1 MTKDR
6 VAKLA
11 EAFAAEYRDPD
22 IDVRLFFDWWTDRLR
37 LRASLADRLWTAV
50 TAVLGENRPGLS
62 SRKRTA
68 YRLRGARPS
77 PLAPLQPATPP

>member
-11 EAFAAEYRDPD
+11 EAFVAEYRDPD
-22 IDVRLFFDWWTDRLR
+22 IDARLFFDCWFDRLR
-37 LRASLADRLWTAV
+37 LHPSGADRLWKAV
-50 TAVLGENRPGLS
+50 TVALSEAHPGLS

-68 YRLRGARPS
+68 YRLRRANPS
-77 PLAPLQPATPP
+77 PQPSLQPAASP